1 MEITESAL
9 FSGISK
15 EEITSMTSCF
25 NAKIM
30 HFSSGETI
38 YDFSKGSREI
48 GFIERGS
55 AYMVRIDV
63 NGNRTILEHLKS
75 GSIFGD
81 TIAFSGITTDSI
93 FIQCDKDSDV
103 LFLPCSNIT
112 TPCCNGCSHH
122 SLLLKN
128 LFYIMS
134 AELLSMSRRVEV
146 LSHRTI
152 REKLMCYFN
161 ICASAKGSRT
171 FTLPFSLNALA
182 DYICSDRSAMMR
194 ELKNMK
200 DEGIISSDKK
210 IITIN

>member
-1 MEITESAL
+1 MELADSAL
-9 FSGISK
+9 FNGISK
-15 EEITSMTSCF
+15 EEIISMTSCF
-25 NAKIM
+25 NAKM
-30 HFSSGETI
+30 QHFLSGDTI
-38 YDFSKGSREI
+38 YDFSQGSREI
-48 GFIERGS
+48 GLIENGT
-55 AYMVRIDV
+55 AYMMRIDI

-81 TIAFSGITTDSI
+81 TIAFSGITSDSI
-93 FIQCDKDSDV
+93 FIQCDRECDV
-103 LFLPCSNIT
+103 LFIPCSNIT

-122 SLLLKN
+122 ALLLKN

-161 ICASAKGSRT
+161 ICAAAKGSRT

-200 DEGIISSDKK
+200 DEGIISSERK